1 MADMIMTTAL
11 VIAVFMVIRGRLR
24 RIGKGCCSG
33 GCAGC
38 SGCSDAL
45 PASRGRKKER
55 G

>member
-1 MADMIMTTAL
+1 MADMIMITVLAITA
-11 VIAVFMVIRGRLR
+11 FMVIRGRLR

-38 SGCSDAL
+38 SGCSEAL
-45 PASRGRKKER
+45 PASPGRKKEH